1 MRRTKWNGAKH
12 NVTIFPIREEQ
23 VIFEKQTK
31 LECNIS
37 IETQQ
42 DSIINLLMVTNANKW
57 TKSHNT
63 VGLKAAKVQQ

>member
-42 DSIINLLMVTNANKW
+42 DSIINLLMVTNANK
-57 TKSHNT
+57 
-63 VGLKAAKVQQ
+63 